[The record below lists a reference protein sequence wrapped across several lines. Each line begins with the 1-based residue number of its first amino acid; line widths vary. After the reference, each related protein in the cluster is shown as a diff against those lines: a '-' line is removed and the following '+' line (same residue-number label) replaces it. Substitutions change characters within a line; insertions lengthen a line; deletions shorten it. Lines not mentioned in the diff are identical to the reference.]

1 MVCNQPFPTL
11 GAHSQNFKTNK
22 IIVANK
28 TSHDLITF
36 QIYMHV
42 IVHLKKCPSEKV
54 AIVVVSITIFVS
66 TRSPNALQG
75 GMHHQH
81 QQH

>member
-1 MVCNQPFPTL
+1 MVRFNMFFHGCYAIRLMVCNQPFPTL
-11 GAHSQNFKTNK
+11 GVHSQDFKTNK

-42 IVHLKKCPSEKV
+42 IVL
-54 AIVVVSITIFVS
+54 
-66 TRSPNALQG
+66 
-75 GMHHQH
+75 
-81 QQH
+81 